1 MNHSLELSPRLQ
13 LLAAA
18 AVASLGL
25 ACGDSGTMS
34 SDAASDSASTQSGVT
49 VTASESGSA
58 SDSSVSGSG
67 SDASAGAST
76 NASASSTSGGS
87 TAGPTS
93 DPLTSGN
100 TNEPK
105 FDVGEMPDAG
115 DQVDCECGNAGF
127 SYIWIANSHES
138 TVTKLNTETMAE
150 EGRYL
155 TRSDSNGDPS
165 RTSVTISGRAVAV
178 ANRNGGVVKI
188 WASEEFCD
196 ENINGQPGVQTST
209 GMGDVLPWGQDDCVA
224 WYADMGHQKQRPVAW
239 TAGVLNQ
246 ISCEYEDEKLWTSGC
261 SGVEDITVHRLD
273 GLTGEVEDSVIV
285 PGFECGS
292 YGAYGGAVDS
302 QGNFWASSLTLPQS
316 HLARVDAQTLEVKLY
331 QAPYAGYGITVDSL
345 DRPWMASWTGNGGVT
360 AMRFDPELEIFEL
373 ATNFVA
379 NSMSGIQEDAEGR
392 MWMNYWSHSAGGVT
406 LRGLTY
412 VDRDTLEV
420 GPPIEITDAE
430 VRGLSIDFDGNV
442 WSTARFANAAY
453 RYNPNTQQVDTYSLL
468 NGPYTYSD
476 MTGWA
481 LQTAECGIPQG

>member
-1 MNHSLELSPRLQ
+1 MYRLPSPRPHVLAAL
-13 LLAAA
+13 LLA
-18 AVASLGL
+18 LP
-25 ACGDSGTMS
+25 ACGDSSEQNTSGSDSGTS
-34 SDAASDSASTQSGVT
+34 QGSVTITATAGSDSDSGASLSGSDSDSSAST
-49 VTASESGSA
+49 TAG
-58 SDSSVSGSG
+58 
-67 SDASAGAST
+67 
-76 NASASSTSGGS
+76 TSGGTTADT
-87 TAGPTS
+87 TAGPGTS
-93 DPLTSGN
+93 DTGTLTDG
-100 TNEPK
+100 PK
-105 FDVGEMPDAG
+105 FDVGEMPDVG
-115 DQVDCECGNAGF
+115 EQVDCECGNAGF

-155 TRSDSNGDPS
+155 TRADANGDPS

-196 ENINGQPGVQTST
+196 PDINGQPGVQTST
-209 GMGDVLPWGQDDCVA
+209 GMNDVLPWGQDDCVA
-224 WYADMGHQKQRPVAW
+224 WYSDMGHQRQRPVAW

-261 SGVEDITVHRLD
+261 SGAEDITVHLLD
-273 GLTGEVEDSVIV
+273 GATGDIEESVTI

-302 QGNFWASSLTLPQS
+302 QGNFWASSLTIPTS
-316 HLARVDAQTLEVKLY
+316 HLARVDFATMEVKLY
-331 QAPYAGYGITVDSL
+331 EAPYAGYGITVDSL
-345 DRPWMASWTGNGGVT
+345 DRPWMASWTGNGNVT

-392 MWMNYWSHSAGGVT
+392 MWMNYWTHSAGGVT

-412 VDRDTLEV
+412 VDRDTLQV

-442 WSTARFANAAY
+442 WSTARFANTAY
-453 RYNPNTQQVDTYSLL
+453 RYNPTTQQLDTYSLL